1 MKHEKE
7 WYTCDRCGCEIGDRF
22 NIPTGAGFVGRF
34 RNMLCKPTE
43 LETITADKRGYITGE
58 RLIAPEIV
66 GVDITEYYN
75 EKREI
80 IHLCGKCRKAFERFL
95 GNEDI

>member
-7 WYTCDRCGCEIGDRF
+7 WYTCDRCGREIGDRF
-22 NIPTGAGFVGRF
+22 KIPTGAGFIRGF
-34 RNMLCKPTE
+34 WKTFCKPAE
-43 LETITADKRGYITGE
+43 LETITAEKSGYITDK

-75 EKREI
+75 EKRRT
-80 IHLCGKCRKAFERFL
+80 IHLCGKCRKAFERFF
-95 GNEDI
+95 EE

>member
-22 NIPTGAGFVGRF
+22 KIPTDAGFIGRF
-34 RNMLCKPTE
+34 RNMLCKPSE
-43 LETITADKRGYITGE
+43 LETITADKRGYIANE

-75 EKREI
+75 EKRRN
-80 IHLCGKCRKAFERFL
+80 IHLCSKCRKAFERFL
-95 GNEDI
+95 RNEH